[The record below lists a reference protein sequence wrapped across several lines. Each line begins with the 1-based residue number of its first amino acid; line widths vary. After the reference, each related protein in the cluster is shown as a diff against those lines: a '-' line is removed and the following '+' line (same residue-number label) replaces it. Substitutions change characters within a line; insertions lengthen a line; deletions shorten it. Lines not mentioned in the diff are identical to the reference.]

1 MSAGALTSPKLL
13 DRVLRETAINLTGC
27 YEKKAEDRRVRW
39 TTYANL
45 RLWFDNWKREV
56 IELGF
61 AKESAEGEVIF
72 PQDQLERIINLDE
85 TCLSLDGSDGARGG
99 RPNVAYINQTL
110 PQLGKSSAKS
120 NITTTL
126 ITGSSAAGEA
136 LPPHF
141 QFSTKAKSVDTM
153 KMRRETVIYM
163 HDVRG
168 KFGNEENK
176 IWPVT
181 LGMNEKGGMDDDE
194 FEKYIHTSIVPLYP
208 DVSNTKGKRVLI
220 KIDSGPGRT
229 NPDLLASLRTMGTLT
244 VPHSQER
251 VEAIMHCK
259 THGQSF
265 MATGGMPITA
275 DETFLAAEQEKKKN
289 EIRNIQVDKLKRMEA
304 EKREA
309 AAFKIIEKEIQTK
322 DLKVEN
328 LNVLLAWHQVKLTGM
343 SKAQKLSK
351 WKTIK
356 ETNKPP
362 PTYQKWTEEDERKLN
377 EKKDKTIELGD
388 TALGRFQDRKRKEM
402 EESFKSATKE
412 EQEEMLK
419 KLKAIVDE

>member
-1 MSAGALTSPKLL
+1 MGFVMYPGVPNTTAVSQETDQAYGLFKSIF
-13 DRVLRETAINLTGC
+13 RE
-27 YEKKAEDRRVRW
+27 
-39 TTYANL
+39 
-45 RLWFDNWKREV
+45 
-56 IELGF
+56 
-61 AKESAEGEVIF
+61 
-72 PQDQLERIINLDE
+72 NLDNISSDRKR
-85 TCLSLDGSDGARGG
+85 LNKPLNFPPSLVGLFVFGG
-99 RPNVAYINQTL
+99 T
-110 PQLGKSSAKS
+110 
-120 NITTTL
+120 
-126 ITGSSAAGEA
+126 
-136 LPPHF
+136 
-141 QFSTKAKSVDTM
+141 D
-153 KMRRETVIYM
+153 
-163 HDVRG
+163 
-168 KFGNEENK
+168 
-176 IWPVT
+176 PVT
-181 LGMNEKGGMDDDE
+181 NLSGYRNAFSIAFSKEKCLHSWEKVGAAPFTMACLKSHKIRHEILEKVRYEYNPDSFNNGDSDDE
-194 FEKYIHTSIVPLYP
+194 EDNPTVREFKRMQQKNIMC
-208 DVSNTKGKRVLI
+208 VS
-220 KIDSGPGRT
+220 
-229 NPDLLASLRTMGTLT
+229 LLNQQGYEGNKLKATLKEQKQSTEQTLT

-351 WKTIK
+351 WETIK